1 MLQPSLCSLLCVQP
15 SLCAAF
21 SPAQLAPRATCLQ
34 QLPDTDTAA
43 ATLLAGMPVL
53 CSSPEAPHI
62 ALPRLAESLHVRSR
76 FRAERWDLTTRK
88 RPVLSLG
95 SQESQND
102 KEFPQPGCAARFSF
116 PGLTPALTLGNSSW
130 PLERRK
136 FSPPSTHLTHCS
148 QNTSFKVPVWDPR
161 CVTPRPGTEPP
172 GSPFYNRLLQVWQQ
186 NAHIGK
192 VPRNKPQQSQRE
204 ARPAITAFLK

>member
-1 MLQPSLCSLLCVQP
+1 MLQPSLCSLP
-15 SLCAAF
+15 SLLPGLLAF
-21 SPAQLAPRATCLQ
+21 SSCLTQ
-34 QLPDTDTAA
+34 TL
-43 ATLLAGMPVL
+43 LLAGVPGP
-53 CSSPEAPHI
+53 CSSPETPHI
-62 ALPRLAESLHVRSR
+62 ALPRLAESLHVRSG
-76 FRAERWDLTTRK
+76 FRAKSWDLTTRK

-102 KEFPQPGCAARFSF
+102 KEVPHPRCAARFSF

-130 PLERRK
+130 MPERRK
-136 FSPPSTHLTHCS
+136 FSPLSTHLTHCS

-161 CVTPRPGTEPP
+161 CVTPRLGTESP
-172 GSPFYNRLLQVWQQ
+172 GSPFYKRLLQVWQQ

-192 VPRNKPQQSQRE
+192 LLTNKPQQSQRE